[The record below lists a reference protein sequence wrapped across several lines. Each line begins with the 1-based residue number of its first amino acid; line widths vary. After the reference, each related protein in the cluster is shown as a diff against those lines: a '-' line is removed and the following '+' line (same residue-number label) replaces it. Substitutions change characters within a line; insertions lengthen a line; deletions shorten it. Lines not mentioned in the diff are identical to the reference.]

1 MEQSLDWDAGGI
13 IAVDQTALPDA
24 LRILRLTTVDAVIDA
39 IGRLA
44 IRGAPAI
51 GLAGALGVALAAHRT
66 TDLAAVRADAA
77 RLAAARPTARNLA
90 WGVERALTRLSDG
103 PEAVL
108 AEALT
113 MVDEDEATN
122 RAAAARAADIVRAV
136 CPRRPLRLL
145 THCNTGRF
153 ATAGWGTALGAIR
166 ELAAAGE
173 VESVLATETRP
184 LLQGARLTTW
194 ELREANIPHYL
205 CVDSAAASAMARG
218 MIDAVLV
225 GADRIA
231 RNGDTANK
239 IGTYSLALAAAR
251 HGIPFLVV
259 APESTVDE
267 TLADGSAMVIEER
280 AAEEVTGH
288 AGRRTAPEG
297 TAVYNPAFDVT
308 PADLITAVVTESRL
322 VIGPDR
328 QRGTGEPGTGTG
340 PATGVTSAAGSTPS
354 VSPVPARGPAPVGG
368 SDQDVAEELVRLAW
382 VLHRRGWM
390 DGTAGNLSARAAH
403 PDHVLIT
410 ASGRSKDTLTTR
422 DLVTVHA
429 GTGRPT
435 RENGPRPSAETAIHA
450 AVYRTVPGCGA
461 VVHAHPPH
469 ATALA
474 ARAAASGHTEL
485 HFADFEIIKGLG
497 VPDPSTVTIP
507 VFPNWP
513 DVSRIGADVAAHL
526 AAAGPDTA
534 PVLLIGHHG
543 ATAWGPTPDAA
554 RNRLESLEALC
565 RLTLLTAPGAQT

>member
-90 WGVERALTRLSDG
+90 WGVERALTRLDDG

-122 RAAAARAADIVRAV
+122 RTAAARAADVLRAV

-218 MIDAVLV
+218 MIDGVLV

-251 HGIPFLVV
+251 HGIPFIVV

-280 AAEEVTGH
+280 AAEEVTRH
-288 AGRRTAPEG
+288 AGRRTAPDG

-328 QRGTGEPGTGTG
+328 QRGTPGVGG
-340 PATGVTSAAGSTPS
+340 ALSVPPAS
-354 VSPVPARGPAPVGG
+354 VPARLLAPLGG
-368 SDQDVAEELVRLAW
+368 SDQEVAEELVRLAW

-474 ARAAASGHTEL
+474 ARAAAAGRTEL
-485 HFADFEIIKGLG
+485 CFADFEIIKGLG

-526 AAAGPDTA
+526 AAVGPDAA